1 MGVGGVGAYIW
12 RPEQVSQHLLAEA
25 GGADFV
31 LLVFLVVQVLQQLDL
46 VQSELL

>member
-1 MGVGGVGAYIW
+1 MGAYIW